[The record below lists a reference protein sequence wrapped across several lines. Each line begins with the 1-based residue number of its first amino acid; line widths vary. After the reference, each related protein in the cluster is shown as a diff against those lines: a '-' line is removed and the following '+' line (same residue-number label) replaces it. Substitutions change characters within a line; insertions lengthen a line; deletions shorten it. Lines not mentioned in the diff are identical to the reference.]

1 MNKQDLI
8 DCFND
13 NLRKFVS
20 ELSVLYEGDSDLDAF
35 KKALSLAIVVDDRKP
50 YRMYNKLAN
59 IPYGEYLL
67 NRNDTFFSSPDFEKH
82 VLNSDPQDTLQDGS
96 SPSVLIDK
104 VRTLWGKMD
113 AENKEIVWKYFKVLT
128 LLCRKLV

>member
-1 MNKQDLI
+1 MDKQDLI

-20 ELSVLYEGDSDLDAF
+20 ELNALYANDADLNAF
-35 KKALSLAIVVDDRKP
+35 NKALSLAMVVDDRKP
-50 YRMYNKLAN
+50 FKLYHKLAN
-59 IPYGEYLL
+59 VPYGEFLL
-67 NRNDTFFSSPDFEKH
+67 SRDDTFFASPDFVKQ
-82 VLNSDPQDTLQDGS
+82 LMSSDSVDTMNEGS

-104 VRTLWGKMD
+104 VRSMWGDMSAD
-113 AENKEIVWKYFKVLT
+113 NKEIVWKYFKVLT